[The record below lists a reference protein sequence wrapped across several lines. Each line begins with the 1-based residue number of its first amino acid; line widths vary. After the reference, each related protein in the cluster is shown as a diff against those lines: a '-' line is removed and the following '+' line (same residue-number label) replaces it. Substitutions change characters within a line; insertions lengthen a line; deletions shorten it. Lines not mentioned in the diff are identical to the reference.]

1 MPGRRARA
9 AATATAEPAARAHRA
24 TRPVKAVP
32 ASAPATEMLGVSPD
46 VLGTSIRNRRK
57 VRGLRLSDLSEAT
70 ALSVSFISQLERGL
84 TNPSLQSL
92 IRIAEALGTTSH
104 ELLAVSA
111 IGAHDAPEY
120 QGGDDGA
127 LISKG
132 GGYARSLVKGHRAIQ
147 PMEIVG
153 GAREMGNWAVHE
165 VDEFMYLCD
174 GVAEVEIEGHGLFV
188 LESGATVYCNAGTRH
203 RWRQLGDAQVR
214 MLLVLAQSGGSG
226 EPPSASYRS
235 HL

>member
-1 MPGRRARA
+1 MAGRSARA
-9 AATATAEPAARAHRA
+9 AATATVEPVPRARRS
-24 TRPVKAVP
+24 TPPVKAVP
-32 ASAPATEMLGVSPD
+32 ATEIQGVSPD

-57 VRGLRLSDLSEAT
+57 DRGLRLSDLSDAT
-70 ALSVSFISQLERGL
+70 DLSVSFISQLERGL
-84 TNPSLQSL
+84 TNPSLHSL

-111 IGAHDAPEY
+111 IGAQDAPQY
-120 QGGDDGA
+120 QSGDDGA
-127 LISKG
+127 FISKT

-147 PMEIVG
+147 PMEMVG
-153 GAREMGNWAVHE
+153 GKREMGNWAVHE

-188 LESGATVYCNAGTRH
+188 LDSGATIYCNAGTRH
-203 RWRQLGDAQVR
+203 RWRQLGDEQVR
-214 MLLVLAQSGGSG
+214 MLLVLAQSGGTG
-226 EPPSASYRS
+226 EPPAASYRS